1 MSTIYKLLPA
11 QAWTAARATGL
22 FEGSAVDLQDGFIHF
37 SSGEQA
43 QETAAKWFAGQ
54 AGLLLLTVE
63 IDDADPALKWEAS
76 RGGALFPHLYRP
88 LRVDEVTA
96 ERPLALDA
104 AGAPIL
110 GELSA

>member
-1 MSTIYKLLPA
+1 MSKIYKLLSA
-11 QAWTAARATGL
+11 DAWTAARAAGR
-22 FEGSAVDLQDGFIHF
+22 FAGSAVDLQDGFIHF

-54 AGLLLLTVE
+54 ADLLLLTVE

-88 LRVDEVTA
+88 LEIHEVSA
-96 ERPLALDA
+96 ERPLSLGAD
-104 AGAPIL
+104 GAPVI
-110 GELSA
+110 GELPA

>member
-1 MSTIYKLLPA
+1 MSKIYKLLSA
-11 QAWTAARATGL
+11 DRWAAARAAGL
-22 FEGSAVDLQDGFIHF
+22 FEGSAVDLADGFIHF

-54 AGLLLLTVE
+54 ADLLLLTVE

-88 LRVDEVTA
+88 LAPHEVTA

-104 AGAPIL
+104 AGVPII
-110 GELSA
+110 GELPA